1 MVEEGLK
8 KVSMHISLVI
18 IAYERS
24 KIKLIN
30 RNMKIFNNANINA
43 EKDEQAKLGG

>member
-8 KVSMHISLVI
+8 RVSMHVSLVI

-24 KIKLIN
+24 KIKPIN
-30 RNMKIFNNANINA
+30 RNMKVFNDANINV
-43 EKDEQAKLGG
+43 EKDEQAKLDG